1 MTIVSFGSDSIAT
14 VDLNPTLD
22 RVFMHQIIGR
32 YLGLRKEKKQ
42 TAQVQQ
48 RTHGSHHPCHEANR
62 RHQAQ
67 TRGRFLQLQVR
78 YKKYPYIFTLTKR
91 CFFYIRRFRGN
102 RRREKA
108 AALRELQQNISL
120 IEAPASL
127 RKKAT
132 VEITAV
138 APTKKKTITNKK
150 KSASQQMQD

>member
-1 MTIVSFGSDSIAT
+1 MTIDA
-14 VDLNPTLD
+14 TLD
-22 RVFMHQIIGR
+22 F
-32 YLGLRKEKKQ
+32 EKRRNRPLKYN
-42 TAQVQQ
+42 
-48 RTHGSHHPCHEANR
+48 RERMEATIR
-62 RHQAQ
+62 AM
-67 TRGRFLQLQVR
+67 
-78 YKKYPYIFTLTKR
+78 KR
-91 CFFYIRRFRGN
+91 IADIKHKREVDFYSYRFRGN

>member
-1 MTIVSFGSDSIAT
+1 MEATIRAMKRIADIKHKRE
-14 VDLNPTLD
+14 VDFYSYRCLIKNILIFLRLLNA
-22 RVFMHQIIGR
+22 VFFH
-32 YLGLRKEKKQ
+32 
-42 TAQVQQ
+42 
-48 RTHGSHHPCHEANR
+48 
-62 RHQAQ
+62 
-67 TRGRFLQLQVR
+67 
-78 YKKYPYIFTLTKR
+78 
-91 CFFYIRRFRGN
+91 IRRFRGN